1 MRREWTLAAGP
12 GVSSHFAGK
21 KALIQMR
28 ISKQADRHP
37 QTERHTLEYWTNIIA
52 RDIPSRTSTLVTVVL
67 YSGLLSWHNSVDLM
81 PGK

>member
-1 MRREWTLAAGP
+1 MRGEWTLAAGS

-52 RDIPSRTSTLVTVVL
+52 RDIPSRTSTLVTVVRL
-67 YSGLLSWHNSVDLM
+67 VSLLDLHY
-81 PGK
+81 